1 LYVSDHGE
9 SLGES
14 GLFLHGMPNAIAPE
28 VQAKVPMVMWMS
40 DGFRSHTGLSDGCL
54 QARSARAASH
64 DNVFHTV
71 LGLLDVRTSLYES
84 AFDLSAE
91 CRRDS
96 PGSTRLPL

>member
-1 LYVSDHGE
+1 
-9 SLGES
+9 
-14 GLFLHGMPNAIAPE
+14 
-28 VQAKVPMVMWMS
+28 
-40 DGFRSHTGLSDGCL
+40 
-54 QARSARAASH
+54 
-64 DNVFHTV
+64 VFHTV